1 MIWTPRT
8 ALAGPLVVKAGLNT
22 LPILW
27 DHFQVLFHGIFSMP
41 LYDSLLGAPYVHW
54 ADFTMPWLFLF
65 IWAPQCAIGHYLPC
79 PGMNLYFGGTS
90 MCALDVFI
98 FGGTYDVP
106 IRALLIYA
114 LV

>member
-1 MIWTPRT
+1 MC
-8 ALAGPLVVKAGLNT
+8 AL
-22 LPILW
+22 
-27 DHFQVLFHGIFSMP
+27 DYIFI
-41 LYDSLLGAPYVHW
+41 LGAPPSASGALLTVLWMYYSIW
-54 ADFTMPWLFLF
+54 APQCVLWMYYS